1 MQSWAE
7 TTEKIIEKNN
17 TYSNDQPSI
26 NWSSPDD
33 IKNHMVYKLMPV
45 KGEATFAPNLVLLD
59 PALSKNFS
67 EIYLVRTENFE
78 EGEVFTLYVT
88 ALYHDIKWRNYTSV
102 TSPRADDLFFTSI
115 TKKVHDCDKNISCQY
130 EEKMS
135 IEIGFIEIIDSLT
148 TNLEL
153 NNPAKQLFIGDDA
166 NHQVR
171 INTTWTVQRAAGIT
185 VKTKTIILSQALYS
199 V

>member
-1 MQSWAE
+1 MKTFFQLVAFFIIGSMLSWAVISE
-7 TTEKIIEKNN
+7 EITEQNN

-33 IKNHMVYKLMPV
+33 IKNHMVYKLIPV

-59 PALSKNFS
+59 PSLSENFS

-78 EGEVFTLYVT
+78 DGEIFTLYVT
-88 ALYHDIKWRNYTSV
+88 ALYHDTEWRNYTSV
-102 TSPRADDLFFTSI
+102 TSPRADDLSLTTI
-115 TKKVHDCDKNISCQY
+115 TKKAFGCDHKSSCQY
-130 EEKMS
+130 EEKLS

-153 NNPAKQLFIGDDA
+153 N
-166 NHQVR
+166 
-171 INTTWTVQRAAGIT
+171 IT
-185 VKTKTIILSQALYS
+185 GEKTQKITLPGNYLLAMMRTIKSE
-199 V
+199 

>member
-1 MQSWAE
+1 MKTFFQVVAFFIIASMQSWAE
-7 TTEKIIEKNN
+7 TTEKITEKNN

-33 IKNHMVYKLMPV
+33 IKNHMVYKLIPV

-78 EGEVFTLYVT
+78 EGEIFTLYVT

-102 TSPRADDLFFTSI
+102 TSPRADDLSLTTI
-115 TKKVHDCDKNISCQY
+115 TKKSLGCDHKISCQY
-130 EEKMS
+130 EEKIS

-153 NNPAKQLFIGDDA
+153 NIIGD
-166 NHQVR
+166 Q
-171 INTTWTVQRAAGIT
+171 TQKIT
-185 VKTKTIILSQALYS
+185 LPGNYLLAMMRTIKSE
-199 V
+199 